1 MRARITALLIWRFLI
16 DLQAAN
22 QQVVKLDRNDP
33 LYSSGDGGEYHHEQS
48 AGRLSFARF
57 DVVGSLGEQLS
68 PGEHASLGTLTFLEG
83 DSGSG
88 AMERA
93 EASIVKGDRSLTAAS
108 SVESGG
114 ESTTV

>member
-57 DVVGSLGEQLS
+57 DVVGSLGE
-68 PGEHASLGTLTFLEG
+68 HASLGTLTFLEG

-93 EASIVKGDRSLTAAS
+93 EPSIVKGDRSLTAAS

-114 ESTTV
+114 ESSTV